1 MLAPAVQPIRILLVD
16 DHRSVLWGLEK
27 LIDSAGPSM
36 QVIGKATRC
45 AEALA
50 AVDEYQPDVV
60 LLDAALENENGLDL
74 LRALRGRRAPKV
86 LILTGVRDPEMR
98 ERAMLWGARGVV
110 YKLESAETILKAIAH
125 VHTGELWL
133 DRATLAKVFASTL
146 GAGNDGEGTGPAS
159 RDAALTAT
167 ERRIIASVV
176 RHKGA
181 PRKVVA
187 DALHI
192 SSHTLRNHL
201 ASIYSKLGVH
211 TRLDLFLYAKEHG
224 LDQHTA

>member
-1 MLAPAVQPIRILLVD
+1 MLALAVQPIRILLVD

-27 LIDSAGPSM
+27 LIDSARPSM
-36 QVIGKATRC
+36 QVIGKAAHC

-50 AVDEYQPDVV
+50 AVDKYQPDVV
-60 LLDAALENENGLDL
+60 LLDVALEKENGLDL

-86 LILTGVRDPEMR
+86 LILTGVRDPEVC
-98 ERAMLWGARGVV
+98 ERAMLWGARGVM
-110 YKLESAETILKAIAH
+110 YKLESAEMILKAIAH

-133 DRATLAKVFASTL
+133 DRATMAKVFASTL
-146 GAGNDGEGTGPAS
+146 SAGNDGEGTGPAS
-159 RDAALTAT
+159 GDAALTAT
-167 ERRIIASVV
+167 ERRIIAAVV

-181 PRKVVA
+181 PRKVIA
-187 DALHI
+187 DALHT

-224 LDQHTA
+224 LDKHTA